1 MKLLQKFVS
10 LFSAAAMLST
20 AVSLG
25 ARAEVSGSEND
36 APEVITLVADGDAS
50 EYGYVQSTST
60 RTATR

>member
-25 ARAEVSGSEND
+25 AGLRFQALKTTPRRLSR
-36 APEVITLVADGDAS
+36 L
-50 EYGYVQSTST
+50 
-60 RTATR
+60 